1 MPTLL
6 LNITT
11 DANGPTRQL
20 RLIVAAIMLTLPTIA
35 LCSSFVCKPPGAGT
49 IIRDTPPPECSTVD
63 IREINS
69 DGTLKRIIAAPLTE
83 EQKKAKADKE
93 KRLADCH
100 SQNQDWSRAVEALL
114 TRYKGA
120 DDIEE
125 DRDRELAARQRLI
138 DWQEQSLR
146 DLQRNRVQLAMQEE
160 FRPSGQLGEDLKRS
174 LASNNALRGKALRAI
189 EYARDEMNAIDARYD
204 ATVSRYSEIVAG
216 TAKPPLQCE
225 E

>member
-1 MPTLL
+1 MLTLL
-6 LNITT
+6 LGNTT
-11 DANGPTRQL
+11 PAAGPARWI
-20 RLIVAAIMLTLPTIA
+20 RIMVAAVLPTLPTVA

-100 SQNQDWSRAVEALL
+100 SQNQEWSRAVEALL

-120 DDIEE
+120 DDIEA
-125 DRDRELAARQRLI
+125 DRDRELAAQQRLI
-138 DWQEQSLR
+138 DWHEQSLR
-146 DLQRNRVQLAMQEE
+146 ELQRNRVRLAMQEE
-160 FRPSGQLGEDLKRS
+160 FRPLGQLGEDLKRS
-174 LASNNALRGKALRAI
+174 LASNVARRGQALRAI
-189 EYARDEMNAIDARYD
+189 ENARDEMNGIDARYD
-204 ATVSRYSEIVAG
+204 ATVTRYSEIVAG